1 MQINVFV
8 QILVHHI
15 SFRWV
20 VLMGC
25 SCSKVSGEVV
35 NSEENM
41 LENAAERETNGIAN
55 VAFTGEDHLE
65 CHAVRVYK
73 RANGIVE
80 H

>member
-25 SCSKVSGEVV
+25 SCSKVSRGVI

-41 LENAAERETNGIAN
+41 LENAAQRETNGIAN

-73 RANGIVE
+73 RPNGIVE